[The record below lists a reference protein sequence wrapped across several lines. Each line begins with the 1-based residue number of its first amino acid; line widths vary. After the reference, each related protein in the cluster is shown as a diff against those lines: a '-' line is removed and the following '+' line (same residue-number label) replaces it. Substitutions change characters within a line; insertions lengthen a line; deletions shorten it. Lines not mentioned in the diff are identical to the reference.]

1 MPIHFKSG
9 GLRRKLLRSFL
20 GLTVFGLVLLC
31 ISLIAIFWLRT
42 SANRLAL
49 QHAPGVEA
57 ALQARIGI
65 QRSLAGLRGWVALGR
80 GEFRDE
86 RRGEDRPPDDSSLS
100 RSAVAHLAAD
110 CALNRYT

>member
-1 MPIHFKSG
+1 MTETADDGGHGASRIPVHFKSG

-31 ISLIAIFWLRT
+31 TSLIAIFWLRT

-65 QRSLAGLRGWVALGR
+65 QRSLAGLRGWVALGHR
-80 GEFRDE
+80 EFREE
-86 RRGEDRPPDDSSLS
+86 RRAAWVEDIQP
-100 RSAVAHLAAD
+100 AIA
-110 CALNRYT
+110 